1 MTTTALTRSSLFR
14 RTGTAAATLVAIVL
28 ISGGPPG
35 TGPRST
41 LVAASE
47 TRSDANIVH
56 VLNRI
61 TFGPKPGDVARVRE
75 IGIEAYLEQQLHPE
89 RIDDTELEKTLTR
102 FETLDLATS
111 TLVREYHLPALMTRR
126 RLQAE
131 AARAPQADGTPALIP
146 GRPEPGMD
154 PDELRRRRSDLPP
167 EMRRGQLISQE
178 LMEQK
183 IIRAVSSDRQL
194 QEVLV
199 DFWFNHFNV
208 SMRKGPLIQ
217 PFLTEYERDVVRPH
231 VLGRFRDLLGAV
243 AESPAMLLYL
253 DNWLSSDPEAPEAL
267 TRSFRNQRPAG
278 RSVADGRDGFQMPR
292 VGFGGPRRAARMGGI
307 PPVQPGQRD
316 GVNENYARE
325 LLELHTLGV
334 DGGYTQ
340 HDVVE
345 VARALTGWTIAPLR
359 SGGGFRFEPRLH
371 DDGEK
376 QILGQT
382 ISGDG
387 KASGDEVLDLLARHP
402 STARF
407 IATKLVSRFVTD
419 DPPPALV
426 ERAAARFLET
436 DGDLREVTRLILTS
450 PEFFAAETQRTKVK
464 TPLEFVL
471 SSVRALDAEVYRGL
485 GLARGLQELGM
496 PLYSCQPPT
505 GYSDRAEAWVNTGAL
520 LARMNFAIALVGNR
534 LPGVQVALPRTES
547 VDGTS
552 VRAVLGDT
560 ALDHASEATHDTI
573 ARARSPQAVAILT
586 LGSPEFQ
593 RQ

>member
-1 MTTTALTRSSLFR
+1 MTTTTLSRSSLFQ

-28 ISGGPPG
+28 ISGDPPG
-35 TGPRST
+35 IGSASM

-47 TRSDANIVH
+47 TRSDADIVH
-56 VLNRI
+56 ALNRI
-61 TFGPKPGDVARVRE
+61 TFGPRPGDVARVRE
-75 IGIEAYLEQQLHPE
+75 IGLEAYLEQQLHPE
-89 RIDDTELEKTLTR
+89 RIDDTELKQALAR
-102 FETLDLATS
+102 FETLDLDTN
-111 TLVREYHLPALMTRR
+111 TLIREYFLPARMARR
-126 RLQAE
+126 QRRAE
-131 AARAPQADGTPALIP
+131 AARQAQRDGTSDPIP
-146 GRPEPGMD
+146 ERPEPGMD
-154 PDELRRRRSDLPP
+154 PDGRRRRQSEPPP
-167 EMRRGQLISQE
+167 EMRRLRLISEE

-183 IIRAVSSDRQL
+183 VIRAVSSERQL

-208 SMRKGPLIQ
+208 SMRKGRLIQ
-217 PFLTEYERDVVRPH
+217 PFLSEYERDVIRPH
-231 VLGRFRDLLGAV
+231 VLGSFRDLLGAV

-253 DNWLSSDPEAPEAL
+253 DNWLSSDPDAPEAL
-267 TRSFRNQRPAG
+267 TRSVQNQRPPG
-278 RSVADGRDGFQMPR
+278 MPR
-292 VGFGGPRRAARMGGI
+292 VGFGDPRRGARMGGM
-307 PPVQPGQRD
+307 PPVQPGPRD

-334 DGGYTQ
+334 DGGYIQ
-340 HDVVE
+340 HDIVE

-359 SGGGFRFEPRLH
+359 NGGGFHFEPRLH

-382 ISGDG
+382 ISGNG

-407 IATKLVSRFVTD
+407 IATKLASRLVTD

-426 ERAAARFLET
+426 DRTAARFLET
-436 DGDLREVTRLILTS
+436 DGDLREITRLILTS
-450 PEFFAAETQRTKVK
+450 PEFLAAETQRAKVK
-464 TPLEFVL
+464 TPLEFVV
-471 SSVRALDAEVYRGL
+471 SSVRALDGEVNRGL
-485 GLARGLQELGM
+485 GLVRGLRELGM
-496 PLYSCQPPT
+496 PLYACQPPT
-505 GYSDRAEAWVNTGAL
+505 GYSDRADAWVNTGAL

-534 LPGVQVALPRTES
+534 LPGVQVELPHTDS
-547 VDGTS
+547 VDGMS
-552 VRAVLGDT
+552 VHEVLEDT

-573 ARARSPQAVAILT
+573 ARATSPQVVAILT

>member
-1 MTTTALTRSSLFR
+1 MITTTLTRSSLFR
-14 RTGTAAATLVAIVL
+14 RTGAAAATLAAIVL
-28 ISGGPPG
+28 ISGDPPG
-35 TGPRST
+35 TGSAST
-41 LVAASE
+41 LVAAGE
-47 TRSDANIVH
+47 TSSDADIVH

-61 TFGPKPGDVARVRE
+61 TFGPRPGDAARVRE
-75 IGIEAYLEQQLHPE
+75 IGLEAYLGQQLHPE
-89 RIDDTELEKTLTR
+89 RIDDTELEQALTR
-102 FETLDLATS
+102 FETLDLDTS
-111 TLVREYHLPALMTRR
+111 TLVREYHLPALMARR
-126 RLQAE
+126 QLRAD
-131 AARAPQADGTPALIP
+131 AARAPKRDGTADSMP
-146 GRPEPGMD
+146 GQPGPGMN
-154 PDELRRRRSDLPP
+154 PDELRRRRSELPP
-167 EMRRGQLISQE
+167 EMQRGQLISQE

-183 IIRAVSSDRQL
+183 IIRAVSSERQL

-208 SMRKGPLIQ
+208 SIRKGPLIQ
-217 PFLTEYERDVVRPH
+217 PFLTEYERDVIRPH
-231 VLGRFRDLLGAV
+231 VLGSFRDLLGAV

-253 DNWLSSDPEAPEAL
+253 DNWLNSDPEAL
-267 TRSFRNQRPAG
+267 TPSVQNQRPPG
-278 RSVADGRDGFQMPR
+278 RSRVRGRDRFRMPR
-292 VGFGGPRRAARMGGI
+292 VGSGDPRRGARMGGM

-359 SGGGFRFEPRLH
+359 GGGGFHFEPRLH
-371 DDGEK
+371 DDGER

-382 ISGDG
+382 ISGNG

-407 IATKLVSRFVTD
+407 IATKLASRFVTD

-426 ERAAARFLET
+426 ERTAARFLET
-436 DGDLREVTRLILTS
+436 DGDLREVTRFILTS
-450 PEFFAAETQRTKVK
+450 PEFLAAETQRAKVK
-464 TPLEFVL
+464 SPLEFVV
-471 SSVRALDAEVYRGL
+471 SSVRALDGEVNRGH
-485 GLARGLQELGM
+485 GLVRGIRELRM
-496 PLYSCQPPT
+496 PLYACQPPT
-505 GYSDRAEAWVNTGAL
+505 GYSDRADAWVNTGAL
-520 LARMNFAIALVGNR
+520 IARMNFAIALVGNH
-534 LPGVQVALPRTES
+534 LPGVQVELPHTDS
-547 VDGTS
+547 VDGMS
-552 VRAVLGDT
+552 VQEVLEDT

-573 ARARSPQAVAILT
+573 ARAPSPQEVAILT

>member
-1 MTTTALTRSSLFR
+1 MLA
-14 RTGTAAATLVAIVL
+14 AIVL
-28 ISGGPPG
+28 LSGDPSG

-47 TRSDANIVH
+47 TRSDADIVH

-61 TFGPKPGDVARVRE
+61 TFGPRPGDVARVRE
-75 IGIEAYLEQQLHPE
+75 IGLEAYLEQQLHPE
-89 RIDDTELEKTLTR
+89 RIDDTALEQTLTR
-102 FETLDLATS
+102 FETLDLDTS

-126 RLQAE
+126 RLRAE
-131 AARAPQADGTPALIP
+131 AARAPQRDGASDLIP

-154 PDELRRRRSDLPP
+154 PDELRRRRSELPP

-183 IIRAVSSDRQL
+183 IIRAVSSERQL

-253 DNWLSSDPEAPEAL
+253 DNWLSSDPDAPEAL
-267 TRSFRNQRPAG
+267 TRSFRNQRPTG
-278 RSVADGRDGFQMPR
+278 RSRADGRDGSQIPR
-292 VGFGGPRRAARMGGI
+292 VGSGDPRRGARMGGI
-307 PPVQPGQRD
+307 PPIQPGQRD

-359 SGGGFRFEPRLH
+359 GGGGFHFEQRLH

-376 QILGQT
+376 HILGQT
-382 ISGDG
+382 ISGHG

-419 DPPPALV
+419 DPPPVLV
-426 ERAAARFLET
+426 ERAAAHFLET

-450 PEFFAAETQRTKVK
+450 PEFFATETQRAKVK
-464 TPLEFVL
+464 TPLEFVV
-471 SSVRALDAEVYRGL
+471 SSVRALDAEVNQGL
-485 GLARGLQELGM
+485 GLVRGLRELGM
-496 PLYSCQPPT
+496 PLYRCQPPT
-505 GYSDRAEAWVNTGAL
+505 GYSDRADAWVNTGAL

-534 LPGVQVALPRTES
+534 LPGVQVELPHTER
-547 VDGTS
+547 VDGAS
-552 VRAVLGDT
+552 VRSVLEDT

-573 ARARSPQAVAILT
+573 ARAPSPQAVAILT